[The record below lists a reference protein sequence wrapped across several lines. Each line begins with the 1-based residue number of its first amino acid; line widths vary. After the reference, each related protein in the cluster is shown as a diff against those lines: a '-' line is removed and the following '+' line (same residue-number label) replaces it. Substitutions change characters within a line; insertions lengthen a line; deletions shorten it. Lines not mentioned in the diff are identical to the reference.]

1 MVQFFNKR
9 WAIFLTLIVA
19 FLFMAFAHPRF
30 HPFHVSSS
38 EIEYNAKADQ
48 LEISSKIF
56 TDDFEAVLSKLY
68 KTKADF
74 SNKQLKPKMDEL
86 VTKYITTHLAIGSN
100 GTFYPIKL
108 FGWEVDHEAVYVYT
122 TATPKNFNP
131 KAINVENTILYDL
144 FDDQM
149 NIVHFI
155 VNGSR
160 KSSKLNYPEKKLR
173 FVF

>member
-1 MVQFFNKR
+1 MAGFFNKR
-9 WAIFLTLIVA
+9 WAFFFTTFVA
-19 FLFMAFAHPRF
+19 FLFMGFVRPRF

-38 EIEYNAKADQ
+38 EIEYNAKAGQ

-68 KTKADF
+68 KTRADF
-74 SNKQLKPKMDEL
+74 SDKKLKPKMDEL
-86 VTKYITTHLAIGSN
+86 VTKYITTHLAVGSN
-100 GTFYPIKL
+100 GAFYELKL

-122 TATPKNFNP
+122 TANPKGFNP
-131 KAINVENTILYDL
+131 KSINVENTILYDL

-160 KSSKLNYPEKKLR
+160 KSGKLNYPEKKLR